1 MTQRDQASFQS
12 FHYRLLLLVLA
23 AIVLLGAVLATVAY
37 QMLEGETRE
46 AVRSEVTS
54 TSESTALYVSQW
66 FSSNARLIEGLAEE
80 VPVGRDPRPVL
91 QQFERMGEV
100 DLTYVGDAQG
110 GMIMSD
116 PEASLPGDFD
126 PRTRPWYEGALLND
140 GLYITVPFEDAAQDR
155 LIISMGAPVYRD
167 TGELHGVAAGDI
179 GLQEV
184 AASVAGLDLRWDGH
198 MVLVDEDGMV
208 VAHPDSSRVLQ
219 PLVGAIEEGGGFDP
233 LDPSY
238 EGELREVVMDG
249 EERLLHATAIPG
261 TDWYQVLSLDRSA
274 VTEPLRDLLWQF
286 ALWTVVAVVLV
297 GSGTALI
304 LNRLVRVRRELESEM
319 KLAREQAESA
329 TRAKSEFLANMSHE
343 IRTPMNAIIGMSHL
357 ARRTELTPRQRG
369 YMDKIDN
376 AAQRLLGL
384 INDILDFSKIEAGKL
399 ELEDAPFHLDSVLNG
414 VTDVVGHRA
423 EEKGLELV
431 HHVAPGTPRDLRGDA
446 LRLGQ
451 VLTNLVG
458 NAVKFTEQGEV
469 VVKVSAEA
477 VDDGYVTLRFSVRD
491 TGPGMN
497 EEEARR
503 LFRSFTQLDAS
514 ITRRQEGTGLGL
526 AISRQLVEMMG
537 GEIGVESTPGLG
549 STFSF
554 TVRLA
559 VETEPAQPERASF
572 SRSLRGHRVL
582 VVDDSAAARETL
594 AAMLRDLGIDA
605 DTAAAGPEALQVL
618 ERAPEQ
624 GLAYDMVLTDWRMP
638 GMDGLEVARHINAG
652 RKRQVPSVLMVT
664 GFSRDEVLQQAEETV
679 DGILLKPVTE
689 STLHD
694 TMVEL
699 LRVDDAEQA
708 PREAAPEPDDE
719 MPRLDGVRVLLA
731 EDNAINRD
739 LAVELL
745 EDMGCEVTTVENGRE
760 ALNVVRADV
769 FDAVL
774 MDIQMPEMD
783 GLTATRRLREDPALA
798 RLPVIA
804 MTAHAMAGDREKSLD
819 AGMNDHVTKPV
830 DPEALARTLA
840 TWVARHAASGGTAP
854 GMDRAPTEGREPAA
868 FEAAPVTDGAAGETA
883 APAPSA
889 GGGVDGL
896 PDELPPFDLPA
907 ALARCNG
914 KASLLRRMI
923 LGLEERYRDVGTELR
938 GLLDR
943 GELEDAHRLA
953 HSLKGVAGSLEL
965 HALRDAAEAIEVEL
979 AGGDMQSARARLP
992 DLESHLAPAI
1002 EAARSLDAADG
1013 ATGGAPEDAS
1023 AGPVAPTGGA
1033 LPVPAL
1039 QELRALIES
1048 NNLRARSE
1056 FRALQEGLLG
1066 RGHDATVRELEARIE
1081 ELDFEQALAALDR
1094 LLEQAGE
1101 ES

>member
-140 GLYITVPFEDAAQDR
+140 GLYITTPFEDAAQDR

-219 PLVGAIEEGGGFDP
+219 PLVDAIEEGGGFDP

-249 EERLLHATAIPG
+249 EERLLHATPIPG

-431 HHVAPGTPRDLRGDA
+431 HHVAPGTPRLLRGDA

-451 VLTNLVG
+451 ILTNLAG

-469 VVKVSAEA
+469 VVHVSAEA
-477 VDDGYVTLRFSVRD
+477 IDDGYATLRFSVRD
-491 TGPGMN
+491 TGPGMS

-503 LFRSFTQLDAS
+503 LFRSFTQLDS
-514 ITRRQEGTGLGL
+514 SVTRRQEGTGLGL
-526 AISRQLVEMMG
+526 AISKQLVEMMHG
-537 GEIGVESTPGLG
+537 DIGVESTPGEG
-549 STFSF
+549 ATFSF
-554 TVRLA
+554 TARLG
-559 VETEPAQPERASF
+559 VETEQVQPARPVV
-572 SRSLRGHRVL
+572 SRSLRGRRVL
-582 VVDDSAAARETL
+582 VVDDSDAARETL
-594 AAMLRDLGIDA
+594 AAMLSDLGIEA
-605 DTAAAGPEALQVL
+605 DTAPSGPDALGML
-618 ERAPEQ
+618 DRAVEK
-624 GLAYDMVLTDWRMP
+624 GVHYDMVLTDWRMP
-638 GMDGLEVARHINAG
+638 GMDGLEVAQNINAE

-664 GFSRDEVLQQAEETV
+664 GFSRDEILQKAEETV
-679 DGILLKPVTE
+679 DGLLLKPVTE

-694 TMVEL
+694 TLVEL
-699 LRVDDAEQA
+699 LNADDEGDRV
-708 PREAAPEPDDE
+708 REAAPGMTADT
-719 MPRLDGVRVLLA
+719 PRLDGCRILLA

-745 EDMGCEVTTVENGRE
+745 EDLGCDVTTVEDGRE
-760 ALNVVRADV
+760 ALAAVEAAS

-783 GLTATRRLREDPALA
+783 GLSATRELRWDA
-798 RLPVIA
+798 RFRDLPVIA
-804 MTAHAMAGDREKSLD
+804 MTAHAMAGDREKSLE
-819 AGMNDHVTKPV
+819 AGMNDHVTKPI
-830 DPEALARTLA
+830 DPAALARTLSE
-840 TWVARHAASGGTAP
+840 WIGCVHQGAASGG
-854 GMDRAPTEGREPAA
+854 
-868 FEAAPVTDGAAGETA
+868 AGDDSTGS
-883 APAPSA
+883 PMPSA
-889 GGGVDGL
+889 TTGSGASGGDGL
-896 PDELPPFDLPA
+896 PQELPPFDLPA

-923 LGLEERYRDVGTELR
+923 LSLEERYSGVVEELR
-938 GLLDR
+938 SLLETGHRD
-943 GELEDAHRLA
+943 EAHRLA

-965 HALRDAAEAIEVEL
+965 REVQACAQRIENEL
-979 AGGDMQSARARLP
+979 AQGDEGAAFGRLAEL
-992 DLESHLAPAI
+992 DEHLAPAL
-1002 EAARSLDAADG
+1002 EAARGLVADG
-1013 ATGGAPEDAS
+1013 DAEDAPESGSGD
-1023 AGPVAPTGGA
+1023 GPLHDMETGP
-1033 LPVPAL
+1033 LPED
-1039 QELRALIES
+1039 ELRELRVLIEG
-1048 NNLRARSE
+1048 NNLRARAH
-1056 FRALQEGLLG
+1056 FRELSGRLLG
-1066 RGHDATVRELEARIE
+1066 HGQDALVRELGSRIE
-1081 ELDFEQALAALDR
+1081 QLDFEQALVAVDR
-1094 LLEQAGE
+1094 LLRESGE
-1101 ES
+1101 GL